1 MAIQNNPLGGKIMAK
16 GYWIATGEVN
26 DIEAYKKYVEANAQP
41 FKQFGAKF
49 LVRGG
54 EGEVKEGAFKSR
66 TVVLEFSTYENA
78 IACYESPAYQKAKK
92 IRLPV
97 AEMNL
102 LIVGG
107 YDGPQPGDS

>member
-1 MAIQNNPLGGKIMAK
+1 MVK

-26 DIEAYKKYVEANAQP
+26 DIEAYKKYIEANAQP

-78 IACYESPAYQKAKK
+78 IACYESHAYQKAKK